1 MHTFIYDVAPFV
13 ARTIGAMA
21 AIWLACA
28 VITMAGC
35 WFAGLIYLALRAVV
49 RPCVRAIRRLVR
61 RRRGEFARLVTVDAD
76 GVTAQ
81 VIDLSRYQR
90 RNASARRG
98 DTGPGT
104 RDESA

>member
-35 WFAGLIYLALRAVV
+35 WFAGLIYVALRAVV
-49 RPCVRAIRRLVR
+49 RVIRRLIR

-81 VIDLSRYQR
+81 VIDLSRYRR